1 MYRNNA
7 ASLTE
12 KREQTSSNFVKCES
26 FQKVLYVKLIMAK
39 LTDEEVLQISS
50 EGNTSDFEID
60 KPEGPLDMFKDFYA
74 GFAQQARQ
82 GNEDDNMSNSSE
94 EILENI
100 VTGRPNYCFNS

>member
-1 MYRNNA
+1 MKTNIFQINNVYHF
-7 ASLTE
+7 ASF
-12 KREQTSSNFVKCES
+12 SV
-26 FQKVLYVKLIMAK
+26 IMAK

-60 KPEGPLDMFKDFYA
+60 EPEGALDMFKDFYA